1 MNLTNLLDLTTTF
14 RYQFQWSM
22 IEKICNKFD
31 VNFAQCVAYVE
42 VMLTLHS
49 CALPCLV
56 VASKM
61 MHRTDAPGSIFA
73 GDPKLLKTGLNFT
86 LS

>member
-1 MNLTNLLDLTTTF
+1 MKLTNLFNLSTTF
-14 RYQFQWSM
+14 RHHFQWSM

-31 VNFAQCVAYVE
+31 VNFAQCEAYVE

-73 GDPKLLKTGLNFT
+73 GDPKFLKTGLNFT